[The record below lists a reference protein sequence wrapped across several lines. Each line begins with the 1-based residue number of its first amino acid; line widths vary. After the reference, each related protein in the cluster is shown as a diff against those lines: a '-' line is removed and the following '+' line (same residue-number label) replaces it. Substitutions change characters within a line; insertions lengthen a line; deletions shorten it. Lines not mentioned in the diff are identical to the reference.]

1 MKSRLFALGL
11 IVIVVL
17 NASPALSQGCAM
29 CLNNAAAAPA
39 ESQRALKRGIFV
51 LLVPSVGAM
60 FGLIGLAYRNRNHF
74 YADEQDEIPD

>member
-1 MKSRLFALGL
+1 MKSRLFALVL
-11 IVIVVL
+11 LAVL
-17 NASPALSQGCAM
+17 NATPAFSQGCAM
-29 CLNNAAAAPA
+29 CMNNAAAAPV

-74 YADEQDEIPD
+74 DSGDQE